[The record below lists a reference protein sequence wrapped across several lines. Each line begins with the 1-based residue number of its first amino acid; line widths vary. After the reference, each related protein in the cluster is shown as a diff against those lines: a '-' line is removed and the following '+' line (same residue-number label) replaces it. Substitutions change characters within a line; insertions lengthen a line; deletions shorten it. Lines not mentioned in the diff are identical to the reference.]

1 MNDIRNQFYRV
12 SKMKFIKS
20 SFSLFSFIFLLNDFL
35 KLIVVSIFLP
45 SFAIAQIHSGT
56 SFVGINRDM
65 DFSAN
70 IETNN
75 LICQSN
81 YLSCVGVYPC
91 TTKTN
96 NIDFSVQDKM
106 VSTCICPCV
115 APVVSSPKPFFISK
129 KGFYVMDLS
138 NPLNLSDTS
147 LFLKIDTINNQ
158 QGYLT
163 GCYLP
168 FNALYPS
175 DSTIII
181 KTNANNYVLI
191 QTMPVLDSVSRG
203 EQIDGCTPYFGGYNI
218 HWFLQQNGT
227 TDFSGVDQTNI
238 AFKFPLRNDRLFTV
252 GADRYTLSRKAS
264 LIINVYDLKGRLIK
278 SIVNQKQQPG
288 SYKFE
293 LPTNFSHGSYIVSLS
308 AAGRKIDR
316 LVMAGK

>member
-1 MNDIRNQFYRV
+1 MSHKRKQFYRV
-12 SKMKFIKS
+12 KKFIKS
-20 SFSLFSFIFLLNDFL
+20 SFDFTFLLGAFL
-35 KLIVVSIFLP
+35 KLIIVSVFLP
-45 SFAIAQIHSGT
+45 SFAKAQIISGD
-56 SFVGINRDM
+56 SFVGINKDIN
-65 DFSAN
+65 FSTN

-181 KTNANNYVLI
+181 KTNANNFILI
-191 QTMPVLDSVSRG
+191 QTMPVLDSVLRG
-203 EQIDGCTPYFGGYNI
+203 EQIDGCTPI
-218 HWFLQQNGT
+218 LE
-227 TDFSGVDQTNI
+227 D
-238 AFKFPLRNDRLFTV
+238 
-252 GADRYTLSRKAS
+252 
-264 LIINVYDLKGRLIK
+264 IIFIGFCNRMGQRILVELIK
-278 SIVNQKQQPG
+278 QI
-288 SYKFE
+288 
-293 LPTNFSHGSYIVSLS
+293 SLS
-308 AAGRKIDR
+308 NFHHETIGY
-316 LVMAGK
+316 LL